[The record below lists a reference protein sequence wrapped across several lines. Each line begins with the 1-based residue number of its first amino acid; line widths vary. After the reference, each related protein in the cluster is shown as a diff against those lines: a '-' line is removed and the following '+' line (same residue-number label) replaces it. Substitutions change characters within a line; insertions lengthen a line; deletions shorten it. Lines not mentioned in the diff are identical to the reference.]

1 MLRLVCWLI
10 SNLCRCSGLL
20 KCLCVWC
27 SLVCLGRAR
36 SMRFNGVGCIGMWY
50 SVLLFVLALWLLRL
64 TFKISFALCF
74 GVCHVVCYNGRSHMV
89 LVCRCLKDPDII
101 FCFDLFV
108 CLLVLVMPFWKWLLC
123 SQCWFQRWYYDCCG
137 YDGYV
142 VVHDNAFVAVLH
154 AFLCH
159 VSLPRPVKMVCLQIF
174 VLWWRFCLFAGA
186 VCFSHS
192 MFLVVSRLVFVA
204 MYMLLAL
211 PRMFKWWG
219 FRDEVCFWLCVTRLL
234 VAILHTTFVLWR
246 QCLTCPACF
255 V

>member
-1 MLRLVCWLI
+1 MSYV
-10 SNLCRCSGLL
+10 
-20 KCLCVWC
+20 
-27 SLVCLGRAR
+27 
-36 SMRFNGVGCIGMWY
+36 
-50 SVLLFVLALWLLRL
+50 
-64 TFKISFALCF
+64 
-74 GVCHVVCYNGRSHMV
+74 
-89 LVCRCLKDPDII
+89 KDPDII
-101 FCFDLFV
+101 FCFDSFV

-159 VSLPRPVKMVCLQIF
+159 VGLPRPVKRVCLQIF

-219 FRDEVCFWLCVTRLL
+219 FRDEVCFWLCVTCLL

-246 QCLTCPACF
+246 QCFTCPACF
-255 V
+255 CVICGFGNVVLWQCWMWLTYSKVCGLDGHVLLSLRSYVFSVAFLMRNVA